1 MPRRHRYCPPGM
13 PMHIIQRGNNRQVC
27 FTSNK
32 DMAAYANWL
41 KEAAEKYGLEIHAW
55 VFMTNH
61 IHLLATPEHPDAVS
75 LVMQYLG
82 RLYVR
87 YFNNRYN
94 RTGTLFEGR
103 FKACPVQ
110 QDGYFLVC
118 QRYIEL
124 NPVRAH
130 MVNDPAEYVWSS
142 YRTHCF
148 GETVDMWSPHSQYTR
163 LDSDPMERQR
173 CYRELFNLVLEETV
187 IAEIRHA
194 VNTGFVLGTEKFKRQ
209 VEQLTGKRQQLL
221 KRGPK
226 KKRKNKTSDL

>member
-1 MPRRHRYCPPGM
+1 
-13 PMHIIQRGNNRQVC
+13 
-27 FTSNK
+27 
-32 DMAAYANWL
+32 MATFANWL
-41 KEAAEKYGLEIHAW
+41 KEAAEKYGLAIHAW

-61 IHLLATPEHPDAVS
+61 IHLLATPEQADTVS

-82 RLYVR
+82 GLYVR
-87 YFNNRYN
+87 YFNRSYS

-110 QDGYFLVC
+110 EEGYLLVC

-130 MVNDPAEYVWSS
+130 MVKDPADYVWSS
-142 YRTHCF
+142 YRAHCF
-148 GETVDMWSPHSQYTR
+148 GKSVDMWSPHSQYTE
-163 LDSDPMERQR
+163 LNKSPIERQR
-173 CYRELFNLVLEETV
+173 CYRELFDLVLEEKV

-194 VNTGFVLGTEKFKRQ
+194 VNTGFVLGTEKFRQQ
-209 VEQLTGKRQQLL
+209 VEKLTGERQRLL

-226 KKRKNKTSDL
+226 KKQS